1 MRSNTRKMGI
11 LFPPFPTKK
20 QSKVRFT
27 MNIKKTGFF
36 AAAAF
41 LATSAFAIDHYLWLT
56 EGSNTLPVW
65 NYNGTDVTVTS
76 QDLVIFGGDGVSVD
90 ANVNGEITST
100 TTAFQFS
107 GSNGRTAGNV
117 TINIGEGFTLT
128 AQSFAFGGEGM
139 IAGSTVLVQ
148 GAGTFNMNGAWN
160 LAGAG
165 ITGISTVIKSNA
177 ALNGAVNL
185 GEGNSLK
192 FESLKGTYSGT
203 VTIGT
208 GSKYEANITSTGYT
222 TLPGKLVVNAGT
234 FRFTKSSGVVMLND
248 AVINSLSENAYVSA
262 GGLNNSGTFK
272 IGAGVDKKIIVNGGN
287 FTMWDGNLE
296 LNSSNVLVR
305 GDGTSPVDFE
315 LSGGNTGGKFT
326 LGADNA
332 FGYIRSNNDKSGYAM
347 ELVLNGHE
355 FKVEKFDSANITLTI
370 DDFADG
376 LFVAKTENISMID
389 LDKIIAKQGET
400 TVENLFWK
408 DLGNGYSSLV
418 STIPEPATV
427 AAIFGA
433 AALAL
438 AVVRRRK

>member
-1 MRSNTRKMGI
+1 MN
-11 LFPPFPTKK
+11 TKK
-20 QSKVRFT
+20 KSL
-27 MNIKKTGFF
+27 F
-36 AAAAF
+36 AAAALF
-41 LATSAFAIDHYLWLT
+41 ATSAFAVDHYLWLT
-56 EGSNTLPVW
+56 TGSNTLPVW
-65 NYNGTDVTVTS
+65 NYDGTDVTVSS

-90 ANVNGEITST
+90 ANVSGEITST
-100 TTAFQFS
+100 KTAFQFS

-160 LAGAG
+160 LGDAG
-165 ITGISTVIKSNA
+165 ISGISTVIKSNA
-177 ALNGAVNL
+177 NLGAAVNL
-185 GEGNSLK
+185 GSGNSLK
-192 FESLKGTYSGT
+192 FESLAGTYSGT
-203 VTIGT
+203 VTIGA

-222 TLPGKLVVNAGT
+222 TLPGKLVVNGGT
-234 FRFTKSSGVVMLND
+234 FRFTKSSGIVMLND

-262 GGLNNSGTFK
+262 GGLDNSGTFK
-272 IGAGVDKKIIVNGGN
+272 IGAGVDKKIIINNGN
-287 FTMWDGNLE
+287 FTMWNGNLE
-296 LNSSNVLVR
+296 LNSSNILVKR
-305 GDGTSPVDFE
+305 DGTSPVDFE
-315 LSGGNTGGKFT
+315 FSKDNTGGKFT

-332 FGYIRSNNDKSGYAM
+332 FGWIRSNNKNSGYAM
-347 ELVLNGHE
+347 EIVLNSNE

-376 LFVAKTENISMID
+376 LFVAKTDNISMID
-389 LDKIIAKQGET
+389 LEKIIAKQGET

-427 AAIFGA
+427 AAIFGV

>member
-1 MRSNTRKMGI
+1 
-11 LFPPFPTKK
+11 
-20 QSKVRFT
+20 
-27 MNIKKTGFF
+27 MNIKKTALF
-36 AAAAF
+36 ASAAF
-41 LATSAFAIDHYLWLT
+41 FATSAFAIDHWLWLT
-56 EGSNTLPVW
+56 TGSNTLPVW
-65 NYNGTDVTVTS
+65 NYNGTDVTVS
-76 QDLVIFGGDGVSVD
+76 NRDLVIFGGDGVSVD

-185 GEGNSLK
+185 GNGNSLK
-192 FESLKGTYSGT
+192 FESLTGTYSGT
-203 VTIGT
+203 VTIGA

-222 TLPGKLVVNAGT
+222 TLPGKLVVNGGT

-248 AVINSLSENAYVSA
+248 AVINSLSEDAYVSA

-272 IGAGVDKKIIVNGGN
+272 IGAGVDKKIIINSGN

-296 LNSSNVLVR
+296 PNSSNVLVR

-326 LGADNA
+326 LGA
-332 FGYIRSNNDKSGYAM
+332 
-347 ELVLNGHE
+347 
-355 FKVEKFDSANITLTI
+355 
-370 DDFADG
+370 
-376 LFVAKTENISMID
+376 
-389 LDKIIAKQGET
+389 
-400 TVENLFWK
+400 
-408 DLGNGYSSLV
+408 
-418 STIPEPATV
+418 
-427 AAIFGA
+427 

>member
-1 MRSNTRKMGI
+1 
-11 LFPPFPTKK
+11 
-20 QSKVRFT
+20 
-27 MNIKKTGFF
+27 MNIKKTALF

-41 LATSAFAIDHYLWLT
+41 FATSAFAVDHYLWLT
-56 EGSNTLPVW
+56 TGSNTLPVW
-65 NYNGTDVTVTS
+65 NYNGTDVTVSS

-100 TTAFQFS
+100 TTSFQFS
-107 GSNGRTAGNV
+107 GSAGTAGNV

-128 AQSFAFGGEGM
+128 AQSFEFNADKGM

-148 GAGTFNMNGAWN
+148 GAGTFNMKGAWD
-160 LAGAG
+160 LGSKG
-165 ITGISTVIKSNA
+165 ISGISTVIKSNA
-177 ALNGAVNL
+177 TLGGAVNL
-185 GEGNSLK
+185 GNGNSLK
-192 FESLKGTYSGT
+192 FESLAGTYSGT

-208 GSKYEANITSTGYT
+208 GSKYEANIVSTGYT
-222 TLPGKLVVNAGT
+222 TLPGKLVVNGGT
-234 FRFTKSSGVVMLND
+234 FRLTKSSGFVMLND

-272 IGAGVDKKIIVNGGN
+272 IGAGVDKKIIINGGN

-296 LNSSNVLVR
+296 LNSSNVLVK

-315 LSGGNTGGKFT
+315 FSGGNTGGKFT

-332 FGYIRSNNDKSGYAM
+332 FGWIRSNNKDSGYAM
-347 ELVLNGHE
+347 EIVLNGNE
-355 FKVEKFDSANITLTI
+355 FKVEKFDSKNITLTI

-376 LFVAKTENISMID
+376 LFVAKTENISLID
-389 LDKIIAKQGET
+389 LEKIIAKQGET